1 MNKNKKN
8 DRRITEIIFLFFNI
22 KMDIKVDISTVC
34 LIIIILLVIWSI
46 IFDSLNTYYNIN
58 NNDILDD

>member
-1 MNKNKKN
+1 
-8 DRRITEIIFLFFNI
+8 
-22 KMDIKVDISTVC
+22 MDIKVDISTVC
-34 LIIIILLVIWSI
+34 LIVIILLVIWSI